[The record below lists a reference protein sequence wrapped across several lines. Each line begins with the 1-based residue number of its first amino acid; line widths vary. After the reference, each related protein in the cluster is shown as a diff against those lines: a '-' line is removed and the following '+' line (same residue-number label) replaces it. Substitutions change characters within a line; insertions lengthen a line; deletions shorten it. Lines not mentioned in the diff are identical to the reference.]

1 MSIETLVIIIVLLVL
16 FGGGAV
22 IGIRDAGK
30 TKKLRT
36 RTFFILTQRV
46 TACASDSDSANHLM
60 RSKLA
65 GRIGNAKSRHS
76 MSRMRWFVRRIIEL
90 TKRSNQR

>member
-30 TKKLRT
+30 KTSGRAH
-36 RTFFILTQRV
+36 FFIL
-46 TACASDSDSANHLM
+46 
-60 RSKLA
+60 
-65 GRIGNAKSRHS
+65 
-76 MSRMRWFVRRIIEL
+76 
-90 TKRSNQR
+90 NQRETVCA